1 MSDETPTWPTSQE
14 LQEEFL
20 RKLAEQN
27 GGTVQ
32 RDNAGRLTVIRDL
45 RQLLGPRPKFP
56 RISERRLPLVRQVA
70 ARPQQLGL
78 LLR

>member
-45 RQLLGPRPKFP
+45 RQLLGPRGN
-56 RISERRLPLVRQVA
+56 E
-70 ARPQQLGL
+70 
-78 LLR
+78 